1 MKRFYLNI
9 FSLCCILLSATVSPH
24 VSAQTEGPFPDDP
37 PLIKFNTPDPEAA
50 LLGEQKVGLVL
61 SGGGAR
67 GLAHIGVIKALEE
80 YNIPIDYI
88 TGTSMGAIIGGM
100 YAVGLTPAQMEYM
113 VKSDEFTTLAKGGLD
128 QRFKFYFKKSDQNA
142 SWITLKMAQDSIA
155 STSLPTSLINS
166 VAIDFMFMEMSARA
180 EAAANY
186 DFDNLFVPFRCVAAD
201 IVSKKQVIFSEG
213 HLNEAIRASATF
225 PFYLKPITV
234 NGKLLFDGGMYNN
247 FPSDVMLDEFYPD
260 LIIGSN
266 VSGSVAPPTS
276 GDVISQI
283 KNMLIQRP
291 DAAVICENGILIEP
305 DNDAGTFAF
314 SNTQAIIDSGYSA
327 TIAKMPEILKTIKR
341 RVSDEE
347 MREKRRKYQDN
358 LPELIFD
365 NVHVLGLDK
374 SQTNYVERIF
384 KTKNSEHQTLEDIK
398 PVYFRVFE
406 DDKIGTIFPIA
417 EYNENTGLYDLYLT
431 IEKAKEITID
441 LGGNISNRPISGAYL
456 GLKYNYLGYL
466 SMSFSANGYIGK
478 LYTSAQVKSRI
489 DLPIKLPIFLE
500 PHFTYNRWD
509 YFRSSMDFFDNE
521 TPSYLVQ
528 KEKFGGLELGFPVK
542 NEGRVRLGS
551 SYANLRDDYYQTKEF
566 TKLDTADRTDFNVF
580 TSHIDYER
588 NTLNRKQY
596 ANEGSYFALKAR
608 YNVGDE
614 FETPGTTSESRDHLN
629 KYHEWLQFKLVSDT
643 YYKNK
648 GTLRLGFYFEMVF
661 STQSLFNN
669 YTASILRAPA
679 FQPNPESKTLFL
691 ESFRA
696 HQYAAFGQKVIF
708 NIKKDIDLRIEG
720 YIFQPY
726 KSIIKQDTTFTLGD
740 EFGEFYTI
748 ATASVVYHSPIGPI
762 SLSMNYYH
770 NSPEIAPEDHAP
782 LTFFFHFGYI
792 IFNRRALD

>member
-1 MKRFYLNI
+1 MMRCYLNI
-9 FSLCCILLSATVSPH
+9 FSLCCMLLCSAVLQH
-24 VSAQTEGPFPDDP
+24 AQAQTKGPLPDDP
-37 PLIKFNTPDPEAA
+37 PLFEFNTPEPDAA

-80 YNIPIDYI
+80 NNIPIDYI
-88 TGTSMGAIIGGM
+88 TGTSMGAIIGAM
-100 YAVGLTPAQMEYM
+100 YATGLTPAQMEYM
-113 VKSDEFTTLAKGGLD
+113 VKSDQFNTLARGGLD
-128 QRFKFYFKKSDQNA
+128 QRFKFYFKKSDKNA
-142 SWITLKMAQDSIA
+142 AWITLKMAKDSI
-155 STSLPTSLINS
+155 THTTLPTNLINS
-166 VAIDFMFMEMSARA
+166 VAIDFMFMELAARA

-201 IVSKKQVIFSEG
+201 IVSKKQVVFSEG

-234 NGKLLFDGGMYNN
+234 NGKLLFDGGLYNN
-247 FPSDVMLDEFYPD
+247 FPSDVMLSEFYPD

-266 VSGSVAPPTS
+266 VSGNVAPPSS

-305 DNDAGTFAF
+305 KNNSGTFSF
-314 SNTQAIIDSGYSA
+314 TNPQSIIDSGYSA
-327 TIAKMPEILKTIKR
+327 AMAKMPEILKTIKR
-341 RVSDEE
+341 RVSDEDI
-347 MREKRRKYQDN
+347 REKRRKYQDN

-365 NVHVLGLDK
+365 NVHVLGLDRG
-374 SQTNYVERIF
+374 QTSYVERIF
-384 KTKNSEHQTLEDIK
+384 KTKTSEHLTLEDIK

-417 EYNENTGLYDLYLT
+417 EYNENTGLFDLYLT

-441 LGGNISNRPISGAYL
+441 LGGNISNRPISGGYL
-456 GLKYNYLGYL
+456 GLQYNYLGRL
-466 SMSFSANGYIGK
+466 AMSFSANGYLGK
-478 LYTSAQVKSRI
+478 LYSSVQLKSRI
-489 DLPIKLPIFLE
+489 DFPIKLPIFFE

-509 YFRSSMDFFDNE
+509 YFKSSTAFFDNE
-521 TPSYLVQ
+521 TPSYLIQ
-528 KEKFGGLELGFPVK
+528 KEKFAGFELGFPVK
-542 NEGRVRLGS
+542 NEGRLRLGS
-551 SYANLRDDYYQTKEF
+551 SYANLRDDYYQSKEF

-608 YNVGDE
+608 YIVGEE
-614 FETPGTTSESRDHLN
+614 FETPGTTSENRDLLS
-629 KYHEWLQFKLVSDT
+629 KYHEWLTFKIVSDT

-696 HQYAAFGQKVIF
+696 HQYAAFGQKVII
-708 NIKKDIDLRIEG
+708 NLKKDIDFRLEG

-726 KSIIKQDTTFTLGD
+726 KSIIKQDTSFSLGE
-740 EFGEFYTI
+740 EFGGFYTI
-748 ATASVVYHSPIGPI
+748 ATASVVYHSPIGPL
-762 SLSMNYYH
+762 SFSMNYYH
-770 NSPEIAPEDHAP
+770 NVPEIAQEDKTP

-792 IFNRRALD
+792 IFNRKALD